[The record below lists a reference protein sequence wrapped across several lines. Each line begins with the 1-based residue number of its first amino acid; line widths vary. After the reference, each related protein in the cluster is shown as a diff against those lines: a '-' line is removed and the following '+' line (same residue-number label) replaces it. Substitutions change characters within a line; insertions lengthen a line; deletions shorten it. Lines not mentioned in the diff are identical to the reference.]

1 MSVVWCVCCE
11 KRSRKTHVNLKIIPI
26 YLNLT
31 RRGSYKGHNNN
42 TYRNNE
48 HKISSYIMSFF
59 VHSLLISWDHLQEN
73 NIQVPDTSCN
83 VPIWLVWDIYPN
95 VAIRWVW
102 DPNPNVAIWLQHT
115 TLHTINEFFFPIK
128 KRWLKKLLSAYEAN
142 IKFKEKRKNIYWPI
156 YLTQSNNYT
165 CLKLKLKLKLQ
176 HILKSPSCTF
186 H

>member
-1 MSVVWCVCCE
+1 MSPKFLVNVILCAQPPNFMT
-11 KRSRKTHVNLKIIPI
+11 SFARKQYPNAMIWL
-26 YLNLT
+26 
-31 RRGSYKGHNNN
+31 
-42 TYRNNE
+42 
-48 HKISSYIMSFF
+48 
-59 VHSLLISWDHLQEN
+59 
-73 NIQVPDTSCN
+73 VPDTYCN
-83 VPIWLVWDIYPN
+83 APIWLVWDIYPN
-95 VAIRWVW
+95 AAIRWVW

-115 TLHTINEFFFPIK
+115 TLHTINEFFFSIK

-142 IKFKEKRKNIYWPI
+142 VKFKEKRKNIYWPI